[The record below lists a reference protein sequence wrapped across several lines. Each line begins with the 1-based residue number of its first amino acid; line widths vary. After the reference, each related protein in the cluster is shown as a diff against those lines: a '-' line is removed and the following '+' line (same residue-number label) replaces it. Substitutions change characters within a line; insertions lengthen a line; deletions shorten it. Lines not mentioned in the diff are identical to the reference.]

1 MTIFIIQ
8 LHQVEINNPHIEYND
23 TQLFT
28 EVEDIYQSGG
38 HFAYHFAA
46 RQQRG
51 EKLFYYIPL

>member
-23 TQLFT
+23 TQLFS

-46 RQQRG
+46 R
-51 EKLFYYIPL
+51 

>member
-8 LHQVEINNPHIEYND
+8 LHQAEINNPHIEYND

-38 HFAYHFAA
+38 HFAIL
-46 RQQRG
+46 QLD
-51 EKLFYYIPL
+51 KSPPLLTTTR